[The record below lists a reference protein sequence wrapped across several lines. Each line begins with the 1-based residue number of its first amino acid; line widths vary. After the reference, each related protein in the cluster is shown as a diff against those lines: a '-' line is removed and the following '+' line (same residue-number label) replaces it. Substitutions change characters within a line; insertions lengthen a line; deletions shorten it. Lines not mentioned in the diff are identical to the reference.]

1 MRTTSGNIK
10 VAQPAPNV
18 FRHRSAI
25 LLASLVSAGVF
36 AQEVPGQAKPG
47 PVADSPAGD
56 ATPSIVVTGTRVTRA
71 GYTAPTPLTVVGEE
85 FLVDRAPSVLIE
97 AISLLPAARNTAT
110 PMTGGQAIGGTGGGS
125 FLNLRGLGANR
136 TLVLVNGE
144 RMTPTTNIGT
154 VDIAVLPQLLVKRID
169 IVTGGASAAYGS
181 DAVAGVA
188 NIVLDTRLNGLKTN
202 VEAGISS
209 HSDGGTKKA
218 GLAWGGDLGDR
229 AHLVLG
235 IEGYKS
241 EAVPVSGRNDLYYA
255 VGTVPNSNYTPT
267 NGQKPLVVAPYV
279 YYNNMTFGGLITG
292 GPLANTQFL
301 PGGATAP
308 YQPCGP
314 VVGVNVVCPRQ
325 RNDLAF
331 FQRVA
336 DLTAPQKRYSG
347 YANLSFD
354 VSPDVKVH
362 GDFLYGES
370 KTNFHSVPPA
380 TVLLGA
386 FNIQRDN
393 AYLPAGVAAQMDAAG
408 VKSFPLGRFSAEFG
422 SSEFTRFS
430 NVYRGSLGVDMSLAG
445 SWKATAYTAYGES
458 NYNWRYDNADI
469 PANFNRAVDAVVNP
483 ANGQIVCRSTLSNPG
498 NGCVPINLFGE
509 GAPNLAAKAYAYGTG
524 LTYLHLNEFN
534 AGGRVS
540 GEPFSTWAGAVSVAA
555 GAEYR
560 STKEDQTVDAIQA
573 ARGFAYNNQQPLSG
587 KMQVREAF
595 LETVV
600 PLGAGLPMMKS
611 LDVNG
616 AVRKTNYSTSGD
628 ATTWK
633 FGGTYEPNSSV
644 RFRAVRSRDIRAP
657 NILELNS
664 RLISA
669 GAGTT
674 VIDPRTKTQVNA
686 AAFSSGNP
694 SLQAEVAITSS
705 AGIVLQ
711 PAFLP
716 KFNLSLDYYAI
727 NLTKAIQTLTAQ
739 QTVDQCQAG
748 NASICGFITRD
759 TGGAITSIVAPYA
772 NLATITTNGLDLE
785 SSYRF
790 DLGAAGKLEVRGLA
804 NFVRKYAVDLGTGKV
819 NYAGDVLSYNIPKLG
834 WDIGARYRNGDTTV
848 SANASGL
855 GPAKYS
861 IASASLIQNNSL
873 PGVWYLGAGIE
884 QRIKR
889 GEGEWTVYV
898 RADNILNKKPPMAF
912 PTQAG
917 SYDRIG
923 PYFKLGVRFSM

>member
-1 MRTTSGNIK
+1 MKKIPGDGRLAK
-10 VAQPAPNV
+10 PAATV
-18 FRHRSAI
+18 FKRRSAI
-25 LLASLVSAGVF
+25 LIASMISSGVF
-36 AQEVPGQAKPG
+36 AQDVPEQAKPG
-47 PVADSPAGD
+47 PVADSPASD
-56 ATPSIVVTGTRVTRA
+56 ASPVIVVTGTRVTRA
-71 GYTAPTPLTVVGEE
+71 GYTAPTPLTVVGDE

-202 VEAGISS
+202 VEAGLSS
-209 HSDGGTKKA
+209 HSDGGTQKA

-229 AHLVLG
+229 AHLVVGL
-235 IEGYKS
+235 EGYKS
-241 EAVPVSGRNDLYYA
+241 EAVPVSRRNDLYYA
-255 VGTVPNSNYTPT
+255 VGTVPNPGYTPT
-267 NGQKPLVVAPYV
+267 NGQKSLMVAPYV

-292 GPLANTQFL
+292 GALANTQFL

-308 YQPCGP
+308 YVPCGP
-314 VVGVNVVCPRQ
+314 VVGVNVVCPGQ

-347 YANLSFD
+347 YANLSYD
-354 VSPDVKVH
+354 VSPDVRVH
-362 GDFLYGES
+362 ADFLYGES

-380 TVLLGA
+380 TILLGA

-393 AYLPAGVAAQMDAAG
+393 AYLPASVAAQMDAA
-408 VKSFPLGRFSAEFG
+408 KITSFPLGRFSAEFG
-422 SSEFTRFS
+422 DSEFTRFS
-430 NVYRGSLGVDMSLAG
+430 NVYRASTGVDMRLAD
-445 SWKATAYTAYGES
+445 SWKATAYAAYGES

-469 PANFNRAVDAVVNP
+469 PANFSKAADAVVNP
-483 ANGQIVCRSTLSNPG
+483 ANGQIVCRSTLSNPS
-498 NGCVPINLFGE
+498 NGCVPINLFGA
-509 GAPNLAAKAYAYGTG
+509 GAPNLAAKSYAYGTG
-524 LTYLHLNEFN
+524 LTYLHLNEVN

-540 GEPFSTWAGAVSVAA
+540 GEPFSTWAGPVSLAA

-573 ARGFAYNNQQPLSG
+573 ARGFAYNNQQPLHG
-587 KMQVREAF
+587 KMQVKEAF

-600 PLGAGLPMMKS
+600 PLAAGLPMLKT
-611 LDVNG
+611 LDANG
-616 AVRKTNYSTSGD
+616 AVRRTDYSTSGY

-633 FGGTYEPNSSV
+633 LGATYEPTASV

-664 RLISA
+664 QLISA
-669 GAGTT
+669 GAGTV

-711 PAFLP
+711 PTFLP
-716 KFNLSLDYYAI
+716 QFNLSLDYYSI
-727 NLTKAIQTLTAQ
+727 NLTKAIQTLNAQ

-759 TGGAITSIVAPYA
+759 ASGALTSIVAPYA

-790 DLGAAGKLEVRGLA
+790 DLGAAGKLDVRGLA
-804 NFVRKYAVDLGTGKV
+804 NYVKEYAVDLGTGKV

-834 WDIGARYRNGDTTV
+834 WDLGARYRHGDTTV

-873 PGVWYLGAGIE
+873 PGAWYLGAGIE
-884 QRIKR
+884 QRIKSDR
-889 GEGEWTVYV
+889 GEWTIYL

-923 PYFKLGVRFSM
+923 TYFKLGARFSM